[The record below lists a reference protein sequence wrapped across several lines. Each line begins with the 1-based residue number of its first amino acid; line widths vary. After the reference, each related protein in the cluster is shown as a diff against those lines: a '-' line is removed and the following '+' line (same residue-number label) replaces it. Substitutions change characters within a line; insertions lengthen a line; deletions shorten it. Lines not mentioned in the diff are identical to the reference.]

1 MATSLYDEDLCLWSE
16 TTAKLL
22 EQKRFDEIDL
32 EHLAEELHD
41 VGKSERRTLRSQ
53 LERMMLHLLKWKYQ
67 PIMRT
72 SSWRCSIQEGR
83 RSIDQ
88 TVSDSPSLKRLV
100 PDMIEQGYPYSREAA
115 IAETGLPATMFPK
128 ECPFELN
135 EILDYRFF
143 PRADHE

>member
-16 TTAKLL
+16 MTAKLL

-53 LERMMLHLLKWKYQ
+53 LERVMLHLLKWKYQ

-72 SSWRCSIQEGR
+72 SWRCSIQKGR
-83 RSIDQ
+83 RRIDQ
-88 TVSDSPSLKRLV
+88 TVSDSPSLTRLV
-100 PDMIEQGYPYSREAA
+100 SDMIEQGYPYSREAA
-115 IAETGLPATMFPK
+115 IAETGLPAMMFPK